1 MPMHKGGKKN
11 RKHGRGQDKVKRSR
25 HGSYAAIFAASRERK
40 QTRLAHR
47 RCPLCSAYCQSMG
60 ALKRH
65 VERGCVREG

>member
-25 HGSYAAIFAASRERK
+25 WGSYAAIFTASKERK
-40 QTRLAHR
+40 QERLSAR
-47 RCPLCSAYCQSMG
+47 KCEMCSAHCHSKG

-65 VERGCVREG
+65 VERH